1 MNATAT
7 LEKITGR
14 PAPTY
19 TPRFTRTDADDI
31 AFEARLWAAYTEAAA
46 ILNRS
51 N

>member
-1 MNATAT
+1 MNAAAT

-14 PAPTY
+14 PAPTF
-19 TPRFTRTDADDI
+19 TPRTVRTLADDI
-31 AFEARLWAAYTEAAA
+31 AFEARLWAAHTEAAA